1 LESIE
6 KEIERLIQDY
16 GNDVLRIAYMY
27 LKDRH
32 LAEDA
37 FQEVFIRVYHKWD
50 TFREESSEKTWII
63 KIAINVCKDMLKS
76 YWHRNV
82 SFYELEDIYKL
93 SNNTNDVELAME
105 RKSLLENVLRLP
117 DKYKDVILL
126 YYYQGFSVQE
136 IANILD
142 TTVGNVTS
150 LLSRARKLLKESLE
164 VIE

>member
-1 LESIE
+1 MESIE

>member
-1 LESIE
+1 ME

>member
-1 LESIE
+1 MESIE

-37 FQEVFIRVYHKWD
+37 FQEVFIRVYHKWN
-50 TFREESSEKTWII
+50 TFRKESSEKTWIM

-82 SFYELEDIYKL
+82 SFYEFEDIYKI
-93 SNNTNDVELAME
+93 SNSTNDVEIEME
-105 RKSLLENVLRLP
+105 KKSLLESVLRLP

-136 IANILD
+136 IAQILD